1 MNDELQERLPNP
13 FNSEHCA
20 AKTEAS
26 QTIIREASTSAPTL
40 YPPITAAKWEANK
53 NAVSFIPQMLASIHC
68 RSLTRDCTQLCILDM
83 TQTARR
89 CSNFTIPNKEW
100 YFFRKKGID

>member
-40 YPPITAAKWEANK
+40 YPSDN
-53 NAVSFIPQMLASIHC
+53 
-68 RSLTRDCTQLCILDM
+68 
-83 TQTARR
+83 RR
-89 CSNFTIPNKEW
+89 EMGSE
-100 YFFRKKGID
+100 